1 MIMLIILAGQLGT
14 TGVGWRPCS
23 KDTGTNF
30 VSKLANTLWYLDPH
44 HNKLSKC
51 GIHLP
56 EHFLRYNGYSD
67 FKRKKEKEPRLSNE
81 GIKQHIEQL
90 KGASPPPTYN
100 FGVVAKDHISETTVA
115 ISMKQVPI

>member
-1 MIMLIILAGQLGT
+1 MIMLILAGQLGT
-14 TGVGWRPCS
+14 MGVGWRPCS

-30 VSKLANTLWYLDPH
+30 VRQLANTLWYLDPH
-44 HNKLSKC
+44 HDKLSKR

-56 EHFLRYNGYSD
+56 EHFLRYNGYND

-90 KGASPPPTYN
+90 N
-100 FGVVAKDHISETTVA
+100 
-115 ISMKQVPI
+115 SMLMQPWMLSKRFNLI